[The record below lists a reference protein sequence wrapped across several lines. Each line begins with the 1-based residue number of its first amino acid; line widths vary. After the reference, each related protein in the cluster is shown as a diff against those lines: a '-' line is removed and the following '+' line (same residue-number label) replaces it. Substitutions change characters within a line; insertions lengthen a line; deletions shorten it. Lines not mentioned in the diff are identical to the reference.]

1 VQDHLSGMFPVK
13 YRWPVFALDATPL
26 GDCRAIIDE
35 EGKIRARAPKVSKCR
50 HMPLDFSD
58 DDRRERNGLFEVLPP
73 RVPFPHLETQGSKL
87 EPGVGV
93 GGVFSSASANI
104 RSASRKRICPP

>member
-1 VQDHLSGMFPVK
+1 MFPVK

-73 RVPFPHLETQGSKL
+73 RVPFPHLETQGS
-87 EPGVGV
+87 
-93 GGVFSSASANI
+93 SSNQASALVGFFECQ
-104 RSASRKRICPP
+104 REHPFGFTEADLPPEQTSPLKT